1 MKKLL
6 LIAID
11 DTDCVPDFENDII
24 FWDSKKADDGIRSIP
39 NILEQRAEELR
50 IEYLNW
56 SSSLAID
63 KLSGDTS
70 SLVSF
75 LGSEILHG
83 GSYWWQTLIADKSPY
98 KSQGIF
104 NVFKLRVLEKI
115 YEEGKFESLIY
126 KGNDKK
132 IAAVLNLWLKKMGHP
147 FSWEKSIN
155 KNHSNKLDLRRFYNH
170 LPKLVQVC
178 GFLIHYCT
186 TKLLFSKGIKPN
198 NKALCTIV
206 SYFPGIDLKKA
217 KIGEFYSNYWGPLHD
232 LLKAERIPVN
242 WIWLHSNLQQ
252 LTYKE
257 TVEFQT
263 RLNHFESKKN
273 NRYLLAEDNINVKSF
288 LRALR
293 EYYKLFYKSFFLNSI
308 KDKFVFPN
316 SKLNFFPILENDWW
330 ESFRGNTAIVNC
342 LYASSFQ
349 ELGKR
354 LPSETNLVLY
364 VWENQPWEQSLI
376 SLKHVLK
383 NAKFVGALHTPACC
397 AFFNLKGFPGN
408 KNEFSLTNYSR
419 PYPDIIAVPSENT
432 RQAMVKGGWPEEIL
446 MNVEALRYIN
456 SLSSFSNE
464 SLEIVPSNNRNLLV
478 VTGSLF
484 PETEFQLN
492 LLIGADKLG
501 GLMGYSKVIIKAHP
515 SVPVNKILED
525 VKFSIPYEITEC
537 SLSEL
542 WKISDVVFTANSTS
556 VSLEA
561 YYIGLPLIITGASGN
576 LNINSLFGIK
586 NVRFVLNIKELCDSL
601 IFPEK
606 ACNEKNDF
614 FNLDPKLPKWTSIFR
629 QQLQHMSTSL
639 VS

>member
-6 LIAID
+6 LIAIVD
-11 DTDCVPDFENDII
+11 SVCIPDFDNDIVL
-24 FWDSKKADDGIRSIP
+24 WDSYETDSSIRSIP
-39 NILEQRAEELR
+39 NILEECAVELR
-50 IEYLNW
+50 SEYLNW
-56 SSSLAID
+56 SSSLVID
-63 KLSGDTS
+63 KSTGDTS

-75 LGSEILHG
+75 LGTEILNG

-98 KSQGIF
+98 KSQSIYD
-104 NVFKLRVLEKI
+104 VFKLRVLEKI
-115 YEEGKFESLIY
+115 YLEGKFESLIY

-132 IAAVLNLWLKKMGHP
+132 IATILNLWLKKMGHP

-155 KNHSNKLDLRRFYNH
+155 KNYSNKFDFRSFYNR

-186 TKLLFSKGIKPN
+186 TKLLFSKGIKPI

-206 SYFPGIDLKKA
+206 SYFPGIDLNKA
-217 KIGEFYSNYWGPLHD
+217 KSGEFYSNYWGPLHD
-232 LLKAERIPVN
+232 LLKAEKIAVN

-252 LTYKE
+252 LTYRE

-263 RLNHFESKKN
+263 RLNHCDSDKN
-273 NRYLLAEDNINVKSF
+273 NRYLLAEDNINLKSF

-293 EYYKLFYKSFFLNSI
+293 EYYKLFFKSFFLNSI
-308 KDKFVFPN
+308 QQKFVFPDSN
-316 SKLNFFPILENDWW
+316 LNFFTILENDWW

-354 LPSETNLVLY
+354 LPSETNLVIY

-408 KNEFSLTNYSR
+408 KKEFSLNNYSR

-432 RQAMVKGGWPEEIL
+432 RQAMVKGGWPEKIL

-456 SLSSFSNE
+456 SLSSFSNG
-464 SLEIVPSNNRNLLV
+464 SLEIVPLNNRNLLV
-478 VTGSLF
+478 VTGSIF
-484 PETEFQLN
+484 SETEFQLS
-492 LLIGADKLG
+492 LLIGADKIG
-501 GLMGYSKVIIKAHP
+501 GLIGYSKIIIKAHP
-515 SVPVNKILED
+515 SVPIKKILED

-576 LNINSLFGIK
+576 LNINSLFGLK
-586 NVRFVLNIKELCDSL
+586 NVRFVLNIRELCDSL
-601 IFPEK
+601 KFPDEASDEK
-606 ACNEKNDF
+606 SDF
-614 FNLDPKLPKWTSIFR
+614 FNLDPKLSAWTSIFR
-629 QQLQHMSTSL
+629 QQMYYVNDSSA
-639 VS
+639 S